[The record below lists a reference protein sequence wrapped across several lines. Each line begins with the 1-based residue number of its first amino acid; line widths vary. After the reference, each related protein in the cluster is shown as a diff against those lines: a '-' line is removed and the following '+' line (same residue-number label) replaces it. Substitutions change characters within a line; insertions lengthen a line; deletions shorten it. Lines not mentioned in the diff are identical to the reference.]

1 MKKLLL
7 MVLCLCLLLGFT
19 GCGAPAAGVSATC
32 AELADSVEKAVAF
45 TELTD
50 VSQDY
55 MEKYLWIEAAD
66 LEDWVMRRDVSRA
79 TPEMILIV
87 KVKDGADKAAVKQL
101 IQDYHD
107 EQTLQYRDYQP
118 GEMFKLE
125 GAKVLE
131 NGTCLA
137 LIVSPDAAKAVS
149 ALGKGWK

>member
-7 MVLCLCLLLGFT
+7 MVLCLCLLLGIT

-66 LEDWVMRRDVSRA
+66 LEDWVMRRDDFHTQISY
-79 TPEMILIV
+79 
-87 KVKDGADKAAVKQL
+87 DGITLEVTTVNFFIGGVGHAV
-101 IQDYHD
+101 I
-107 EQTLQYRDYQP
+107 
-118 GEMFKLE
+118 
-125 GAKVLE
+125 
-131 NGTCLA
+131 
-137 LIVSPDAAKAVS
+137 SPAE
-149 ALGKGWK
+149 